1 MLIFK
6 PIKRIFL
13 PENLENSRGG
23 VNLQAE
29 NYLPLNVRKWSLN
42 RRYYKEQY

>member
-23 VNLQAE
+23 KFVGKFIKNE
-29 NYLPLNVRKWSLN
+29 
-42 RRYYKEQY
+42 RYE

>member
-6 PIKRIFL
+6 PIKRIFP

-23 VNLQAE
+23 KFVGKK
-29 NYLPLNVRKWSLN
+29 LNCLKTAKNSI
-42 RRYYKEQY
+42 

>member
-6 PIKRIFL
+6 PIKRIFP

-23 VNLQAE
+23 GKFASKK
-29 NYLPLNVRKWSLN
+29 LNCLKTAKNSI
-42 RRYYKEQY
+42 

>member
-6 PIKRIFL
+6 PIKRIFP
-13 PENLENSRGG
+13 PENLENSRG

-29 NYLPLNVRKWSLN
+29 NYLPLNVRK
-42 RRYYKEQY
+42 

>member
-6 PIKRIFL
+6 PIKRIFP

-23 VNLQAE
+23 VNLQAK
-29 NYLPLNVRKWSLN
+29 N
-42 RRYYKEQY
+42 

>member
-1 MLIFK
+1 MLNFK

-23 VNLQAE
+23 VNLHSKIIE
-29 NYLPLNVRKWSLN
+29 CVKTDVNSDYGR
-42 RRYYKEQY
+42 